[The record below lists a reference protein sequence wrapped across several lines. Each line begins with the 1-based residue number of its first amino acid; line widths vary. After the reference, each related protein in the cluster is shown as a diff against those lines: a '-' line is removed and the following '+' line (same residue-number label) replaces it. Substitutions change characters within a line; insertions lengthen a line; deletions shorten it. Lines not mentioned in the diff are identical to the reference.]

1 MVGAK
6 GPRKLLIAS
15 VGVAT
20 INYVAGCD
28 AINGHPTSGN
38 LPAPHFAGQG
48 GGGAPV
54 VANLPAPMGGFPPLG
69 GSAGQPNAGVG
80 GAGAGAG
87 GSQGGSGGK
96 PANGGAGGNDGAG
109 GDGLGGDSSSGG
121 AGGAP

>member
-80 GAGAGAG
+80 GAG